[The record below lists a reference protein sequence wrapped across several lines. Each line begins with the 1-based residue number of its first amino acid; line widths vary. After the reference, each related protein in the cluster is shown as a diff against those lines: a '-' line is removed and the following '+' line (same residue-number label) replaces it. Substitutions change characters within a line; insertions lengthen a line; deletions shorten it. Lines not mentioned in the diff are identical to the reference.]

1 VGESQFAIDGSGLV
15 VIAVVAPLLGLVLR
29 RRWLGRGGGTFEASL
44 RLRSGRAS
52 SRGWSLGVGRY
63 SGERLEWFRVFSV
76 SLRPKRVYSRGEL
89 GVVSRRTPRGT
100 EAFALYSGHVVL
112 SCRTDSGPIEI
123 AMSDNASTGFLA
135 WLEAAPPGRDRRP

>member
-1 VGESQFAIDGSGLV
+1 VGESQFAIDGTSLV
-15 VIAVVAPLLGLVLR
+15 VVTVVAPLLGLVLR
-29 RRWLGRGGGTFEASL
+29 RRWLGRSGGTFEASL
-44 RLRSGRAS
+44 RLRSGPTA

-89 GVVSRRTPRGT
+89 GVESRRTPSGA

-112 SCRTDSGPIEI
+112 GCRTDSGPIEI

-135 WLEAAPPGRDRRP
+135 WLEAAPPGSDRRP